1 MARARNIKPGFFI
14 DGDLGELNIYARML
28 FAGLWCLADREGRLK
43 DKPKDIKVQIL
54 PFDDVDVDSLLDSL
68 CSKFITRYE
77 VDGER
82 YIQVNNFKK
91 HQKPH
96 KNETE
101 SEIPPAQEHVLEVS
115 GTLAK
120 LPEHSGNYK
129 STRADSLIPD
139 SLIPDSLIPENNIY
153 CPSPQAATGDTVKFG
168 QAFDSFWQAYPKKV
182 GITKCRDKFKSL
194 VKNGVPPDSL
204 IAGAKRYAD
213 WCARNKKEPQ
223 YMANPYTW
231 LTQGRWD
238 DELLDDV
245 TPLSDR
251 EKERLRAKEE
261 QEKVFLALQAM
272 EEGGNIDGP
281 GVEDSG

>member
-14 DGDLGELNIYARML
+14 DGDLGELDIYARML

-54 PFDDVDVDSLLDSL
+54 PFDNVEVDGLLDSL
-68 CSKFITRYE
+68 CPKFITRYE
-77 VDGER
+77 VDGQR
-82 YIQVNNFKK
+82 YIQVNNFHK
-91 HQKPH
+91 HQSPH
-96 KNETE
+96 KNEME
-101 SEIPPAQEHVLEVS
+101 SEIPPAPCGVLENS
-115 GTLAK
+115 GMFEK
-120 LPEHSGNYK
+120 LPEQHQ
-129 STRADSLIPD
+129 STRPDSLIPD
-139 SLIPDSLIPENNIY
+139 SLNLIPENNIY
-153 CPSPQAATGDTVKFG
+153 CPSPQAATGDTVKWG